1 MSKVDSNSSRSGFF
15 PRSKTANDTKLKPR
29 GIQQNYLQRN
39 APARMKELE
48 STSRGHA
55 KVEIPNAVKDYAK
68 IKKAVDQAPEVDNT
82 AKIADL
88 KKQIQQGSYS
98 VDYDKLAD
106 KILSSEF

>member
-1 MSKVDSNSSRSGFF
+1 MSKVDANPARSSFF
-15 PRSKTANDTKLKPR
+15 PRSKTASDSKVKAK
-29 GIQQNYLQRN
+29 GIQQGYLQRN

-55 KVEIPNAVKDYAK
+55 KVDIPNAVRDYAK
-68 IKKAVDQAPEVDNT
+68 IKKAVDQAPDIDNSD
-82 AKIADL
+82 KIAKL
-88 KKQIQQGSYS
+88 KQQIQSGSYS